1 MEGEKDK
8 DSEFLKEQKSYLP
21 AGLLS
26 YVPLPNHHCQTYA
39 TLPVTG
45 PVALKCISCLR
56 HKDMGNIVRSYQMGR
71 REILKFIVLST
82 IKH

>member
-8 DSEFLKEQKSYLP
+8 DRVNPKEQKSYHP

-39 TLPVTG
+39 TLAVTG

-56 HKDMGNIVRSYQMGR
+56 QRYGEHCQVISDGTQGNPEVHSA
-71 REILKFIVLST
+71 
-82 IKH
+82 